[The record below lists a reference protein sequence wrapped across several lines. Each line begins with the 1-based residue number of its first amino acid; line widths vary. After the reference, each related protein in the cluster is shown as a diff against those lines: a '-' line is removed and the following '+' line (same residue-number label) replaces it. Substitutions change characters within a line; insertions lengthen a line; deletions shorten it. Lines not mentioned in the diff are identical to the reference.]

1 MKSRRNLAIKASLTI
16 RLIAAMRRVKITI
29 RQGYENLRLTI
40 AG

>member
-1 MKSRRNLAIKASLTI
+1 MAMKPLLTM
-16 RLIAAMRRVKITI
+16 RLIAAMRRMKITI